1 MERTAQCH
9 CGSLRAIAS
18 GEPRLSNICH
28 CQACQ
33 RRTGTLIHVSAYY
46 LKTDVRFEGANK
58 VYTRRAPSGF
68 DTHWHFC
75 PDCGTTVYWQ
85 LDKLA
90 EFWGVAVGCFADPSF
105 PMPMFSGWEEF
116 KHPWLGMPPGIGR
129 YPQGINAPDLAPL
142 LTPAR
147 NPKTK
152 P

>member
-9 CGSLRAIAS
+9 CESLRAITS
-18 GEPRLSNICH
+18 GQPRLSNICH

-33 RRTGTLIHVSAYY
+33 RRTGTLIHVSAYF
-46 LKTDVRFEGANK
+46 LKTDVRFEGPSK
-58 VYTRRAPSGF
+58 VYTRRADSGF

-85 LDKLA
+85 LDKLP
-90 EFWGVAVGCFADPSF
+90 EFWGIAVGCFADPDF
-105 PMPMFSGWEEF
+105 PMPTWSGWEKF

-129 YPQGINAPDLAPL
+129 YPQGIPAPELASL
-142 LTPAR
+142 LAAAR
-147 NPKTK
+147 NPEAT